1 MFQLQVRH
9 FEQNCVFELSWGR
22 GQRLSATLIYPES
35 LTASY
40 ADWQR
45 TYLSYYKSAL
55 RGRKGASASLAV
67 LPIDWHAKL
76 VQAEAKLLSEFHHW
90 LRSAELFEI
99 RAAIANNHFSDHS
112 EQRTP
117 NNQQRTIQLFLTCHT
132 LELER
137 LPWEAWEIGAEF
149 PTFGRICFVRTP
161 VNIHQPSVS
170 NHHYAC
176 RKKARILVI
185 LGDETGLNFKGD
197 RQAVSKLS
205 RLAEIEFI
213 GWQPGQDIPEL
224 KTKISAA
231 IASEKGWDVLLFAG
245 HSNETQVTGGELAIA
260 PNASISIREIT
271 PQLQFAKERGLK
283 FALFNSCSGL
293 SLASSLIDLGLSQ
306 VAVMREPIHNAV
318 AQVFLVKFM
327 QALAEHHDV
336 HESLLVACQSL
347 KVEKNLTYPSTY
359 LIPSLFGYPDTK
371 LYRLPVQGFK
381 EQLKQILPTRSET
394 IAVYALSLLSLCLPV
409 QDWLLEQRVNIQ
421 AIYRQLTGQIL
432 ISASPPVLLVQIDEE
447 SLQKAGIANPKPMNR
462 NYLARLIDQL
472 VHQDARVVGIDY
484 VLGRPLVERDNPN
497 AISPDDTLA
506 KSLKAGIQKSTS
518 TTFIFAAI
526 QDDYSAKW
534 ITVRPEIAS
543 PNWSFVGQIHFMR
556 WYMSLVPLSDAPSQ
570 KLPFSY
576 LLALANQLQLETG
589 NDGNSPIKP
598 QLNSETDFFSQVSF
612 YLKSEK
618 GKNYKTLFSTR
629 GQLQP
634 MTHFSYKLRQMW
646 LHPIIDFSIPPEQV
660 YQSIPAWQLL
670 ESRADSPQF
679 SHLEQQ
685 VVIIVPG
692 GYGEAGVY
700 AEGQDR
706 FPVPPA
712 IKYWFNQ
719 ALPAVQREKFT
730 GGEVHAYMIHHF
742 LNRRLVVPI
751 PDLWLIG
758 VAVLLGK
765 LTTTIGK
772 NVVKQN
778 RQFWWMLIIG
788 TSIYGLVSLQVYLSA
803 GVLLP
808 WLLPTVTFCTYVF
821 PLLLRKKFHRF

>member
-1 MFQLQVRH
+1 MFQLQVQH

-45 TYLSYYKSAL
+45 TYISYYKSAL
-55 RGRKGASASLAV
+55 RGRKGASGSLAV

-170 NHHYAC
+170 NQQYAC

-185 LGDETGLNFKGD
+185 LGDETGLNFQGD
-197 RQAVSKLS
+197 RQAVSQLY

-213 GWQPGQDIPEL
+213 GWQPGQNIAEL
-224 KTKISAA
+224 KTQVATA
-231 IASEKGWDVLLFAG
+231 IVSEKGWDVLFFAG
-245 HSNETQVTGGELAIA
+245 HSNETEITGGELAIA

-271 PQLQFAKERGLK
+271 PQLQLAKERGLK

-293 SLASSLIDLGLSQ
+293 SVANSLIDLGLSQ

-327 QALAEHHDV
+327 QALAEHNDV
-336 HESLLVACQSL
+336 HESLLEACQSL

-371 LYRLPVQGFK
+371 LYRIPVQGFK
-381 EQLKQILPTRSET
+381 EQLKQILPTRSEA
-394 IAVYALSLLSLCLPV
+394 IIVYALTLLSLCLPV

-421 AIYRQLTGQIL
+421 AIYRQLTGQIP
-432 ISASPPVLLVQIDEE
+432 ISASPPVLLVEIDEK
-447 SLQKAGIANPKPMNR
+447 SLQKFRIDNPVPMNR
-462 NYLARLIDQL
+462 NYLASL
-472 VHQDARVVGIDY
+472 VDELAKRDARVVGIDFL
-484 VLGRPLVERDNPN
+484 LGRSYEQNNDPN
-497 AISPDDTLA
+497 GSLPDQRLA
-506 KSLKAGIQKSTS
+506 KSLKTAVEKTPS
-518 TTFIFAAI
+518 TTFVLAAL
-526 QDDYSAKW
+526 QDERKNW
-534 ITVRPEIAS
+534 ITVLPEIAS
-543 PNWSFVGQIHFMR
+543 SNWSLIGHVDVIPG
-556 WYMSLVPLSDAPSQ
+556 YMNLVPLSDAPSQ

-576 LLALANQLQLETG
+576 LLALAHQLQFQGEHEANFFT
-589 NDGNSPIKP
+589 KP
-598 QLNSETDFFSQVSF
+598 QLNSQTDFFSQITQS
-612 YLKSEK
+612 LKSQN
-618 GKNYKTLFSTR
+618 GKNYKTFFSPR
-629 GQLQP
+629 SQLQRI
-634 MTHFSYKLRQMW
+634 TRFSYYLGQMW
-646 LHPIIDFSIPPEQV
+646 LHPIIDFSIPPQQV
-660 YQSIPAWQLL
+660 YQSISAWQLL
-670 ESRADSPQF
+670 ENSNNSSQF
-679 SHLEQQ
+679 SNLGQQ
-685 VVIIVPG
+685 VIIIAPG
-692 GYGEAGVY
+692 GYLEA
-700 AEGQDR
+700 QDN
-706 FPVPPA
+706 FPVPA
-712 IKYWFNQ
+712 AVDYWFEQ
-719 ALPAVQREKFT
+719 ASSPVRRSTLT
-730 GGEVHAYMIHHF
+730 GGEIHSYMVHHL
-742 LNRRLVVPI
+742 LNRRLVIPI
-751 PDLWLIG
+751 PDLWMIG
-758 VAVLLGK
+758 IAVLLGK
-765 LTTTIGK
+765 ITTLIEK
-772 NVVKQN
+772 NIIKYKRHLWVL
-778 RQFWWMLIIG
+778 LISG
-788 TSIYGLVSLQVYLSA
+788 TTVYGLVSLQVYISA

-808 WLLPTVTFCTYVF
+808 WIFPTLTIGIYVLPILLS
-821 PLLLRKKFHRF
+821 KKFYS